1 MKHKKNIK
9 TLPFFSFN
17 EERKE
22 RILLTINDQLI
33 WFILVVFFIVVSLIT
48 PRFATQLNITNILLA
63 SAVLGIM
70 VVGEVHLI
78 LQGKLDLSIESTLGF
93 TAMLG
98 GVLMWDL
105 NFNPILTIII
115 MLSTGVF
122 IGFLNAMMVLK
133 LKIEPFIVTLG
144 MLIVLRGFSLVI
156 SGGITRYNFPPIFRA
171 FAAHTKDGLISV
183 PVIIM
188 LITFIIFHIILSKRV
203 FGRQLYAVGGNVDA
217 AYAAGIN
224 VNKVIIRSF
233 LTSGFLAAL
242 SGLILAARLN
252 SVPTSL
258 GEGMAFEVFA
268 AAVIGGV
275 SLQGGRGNLIGALGG
290 VLLMS
295 SINSALTLTRVP
307 TFWIDTSKGL
317 ILLFAVFLDTLKLR
331 IVPVL
336 RRKWLSHGEIYTI
349 RTDEESK

>member
-1 MKHKKNIK
+1 MKHKKNLK
-9 TLPFFSFN
+9 TLSFFSFN

-22 RILLTINDQLI
+22 RILMTINDQLI
-33 WFILVVFFIVVSLIT
+33 WFILVVFFIVISLIT

-98 GVLMWDL
+98 GVLMWDF

-115 MLSTGVF
+115 MLSTGIF

-133 LKIEPFIVTLG
+133 LKIEPFVVTLG

-156 SGGITRYNFPPIFRA
+156 SRGITRYNFPPIFRA

-188 LITFIIFHIILSKRV
+188 LVTFIIFHIILSKRV
-203 FGRQLYAVGGNVDA
+203 FGRKLYAVGGNVDA

-258 GEGMAFEVFA
+258 GQGMVFDVFA

-307 TFWIDTSKGL
+307 TFWVDTSKGL

-331 IVPVL
+331 IVPIL
-336 RRKWLSHGEIYTI
+336 RRKWLSQGEIYTI
-349 RTDEESK
+349 RTNEESK